1 MDDAEPG
8 STEEGRDGGIEIQK
22 PVKGA
27 GVDGIQGQG
36 KEFDRTDGIEGRRWW
51 SFGVSV
57 QRLIIFGL

>member
-36 KEFDRTDGIEGRRWW
+36 KEFDRTDGIEGRR
-51 SFGVSV
+51 
-57 QRLIIFGL
+57 